1 MFVKKVVS
9 NLLKS
14 ETVLKNEPV
23 IVYVNKFNEEAA
35 KKFSEDMGKA
45 QLTGQPVIPVV
56 IDSYG
61 GAVYSLTS
69 MVSTIKASEVPV
81 ATIVLG
87 KAMSCGTALASCGA
101 EGMRFCSPDATYLIH
116 DVSSWAVGKIE
127 EMKVSTKEAK
137 RLDKMLYTMMSR
149 NCGQKDDYFKKLS
162 RKKRGA
168 DWFFTP
174 KEAKKHNLANHIC
187 IPKMTVSVDVNF
199 EFHNCDEDK

>member
-1 MFVKKVVS
+1 MFVKKVVD

-14 ETVLKNEPV
+14 EAALKNEPV

-35 KKFSEDMGKA
+35 KKFSEDIGKA
-45 QLTGQPVIPVV
+45 QATGQPIIPVV

-61 GAVYSLTS
+61 GAVYSLMS

-81 ATIVLG
+81 STIVLG
-87 KAMSCGTALASCGA
+87 KAMSCGTILASCGA
-101 EGMRFCSPDATYLIH
+101 EGLRFCSPDATYLVH

-127 EMKVSTKEAK
+127 EMKVSTKEAS
-137 RLDKMLYTMMSR
+137 RLDKKIHTLMAR
-149 NCGQKDDYFKKLS
+149 NCGQKDNYFKKLS
-162 RKKRGA
+162 QKKKGA

-187 IPKMTVSVDVNF
+187 IPKMTVSIDVNYK
-199 EFHNCDEDK
+199 FHDCDEDK